1 MGAYTKIQ
9 TRQHGPSGKE
19 NGQVKSKAV
28 LNSMDGCK
36 SLKGGSNKQKSKKDS
51 EAKPDSLRC
60 TRGITKR
67 TALVNIG
74 NSRIRKNSALN
85 SGGNII
91 KKKETTTIRTRIEAS
106 KALIGLK
113 SKKPRTATTTNPAK
127 NVPQKNIEAPKATI
141 LSEKPFALPVGVD
154 NIDAE
159 W

>member
-9 TRQHGPSGKE
+9 TKQHGPSGKE

-36 SLKGGSNKQKSKKDS
+36 SLKGGSNKQEIKKDS
-51 EAKPDSLRC
+51 EAKRDSLRC

-85 SGGNII
+85 SGGNTV
-91 KKKETTTIRTRIEAS
+91 KKKETTIRKRIEAS

-113 SKKPRTATTTNPAK
+113 SKKACTVTTTNPTK
-127 NVPQKNIEAPKATI
+127 NIPQKNIEAPKATI

>member
-36 SLKGGSNKQKSKKDS
+36 SLKGGSNKQKIKKDS
-51 EAKPDSLRC
+51 EAKLDSLRC

-85 SGGNII
+85 SGGNI

-127 NVPQKNIEAPKATI
+127 NVPQKNNEAPKATI

>member
-51 EAKPDSLRC
+51 EAKLDSLRC

-85 SGGNII
+85 SGGNV
-91 KKKETTTIRTRIEAS
+91 KKKETTIRTRIEAS

>member
-28 LNSMDGCK
+28 LNSIDGCK
-36 SLKGGSNKQKSKKDS
+36 SLKGGSNKQKIKKDS
-51 EAKPDSLRC
+51 EAKLDSLRC

-113 SKKPRTATTTNPAK
+113 SKKPRTATTNPAK
-127 NVPQKNIEAPKATI
+127 NIPQKNIEAPKATI